1 MSLITISL
9 GSNIEPKL
17 NLEKAINE
25 IAKFAA
31 LEKTS
36 KIYKSKSVGF
46 EGNDFLNQVILC
58 EVKVDL
64 EETYCKLKKIEKEMG
79 RVKNVNKF
87 SDRLIDLDL
96 LTFNDEISEIFPPE
110 QLIPSAGQGIIAL
123 QCREGDEEIISILKK
138 INHNET
144 IMRAHV
150 ERNIL
155 KVLEG
160 DCETA
165 VGAHSIIKDDK
176 IIVEAELFSL
186 DGTKRFYEKKT
197 GKAEDFIQIGK
208 EVGQILKT
216 KSNNSYKR

>member
-9 GSNIEPKL
+9 GSNIEPQL

-58 EVKVDL
+58 EVKVEL
-64 EETYCKLKKIEKEMG
+64 EETYFKLKKIEKEMG

-96 LTFNDEISEIFPPE
+96 LTFNDEISEGKITLPHN
-110 QLIPSAGQGIIAL
+110 
-123 QCREGDEEIISILKK
+123 DILKYSFVLVPFAEIYPEFIHPVNQKSIKTLLKEKNSFLSEVEK
-138 INHNET
+138 IN
-144 IMRAHV
+144 
-150 ERNIL
+150 
-155 KVLEG
+155 
-160 DCETA
+160 
-165 VGAHSIIKDDK
+165 
-176 IIVEAELFSL
+176 
-186 DGTKRFYEKKT
+186 
-197 GKAEDFIQIGK
+197 
-208 EVGQILKT
+208 
-216 KSNNSYKR
+216 

>member
-9 GSNIEPKL
+9 GRNIEPQL

-58 EVKVDL
+58 EVKVEL
-64 EETYCKLKKIEKEMG
+64 EETYFKLKKIEKEMG

-96 LTFNDEISEIFPPE
+96 LTFNDEISEGKITLPHN
-110 QLIPSAGQGIIAL
+110 
-123 QCREGDEEIISILKK
+123 DILKYSF
-138 INHNET
+138 
-144 IMRAHV
+144 
-150 ERNIL
+150 
-155 KVLEG
+155 VL
-160 DCETA
+160 
-165 VGAHSIIKDDK
+165 VPF
-176 IIVEAELFSL
+176 AEIYPEFIHPVNQLSL
-186 DGTKRFYEKKT
+186 
-197 GKAEDFIQIGK
+197 IHI
-208 EVGQILKT
+208 
-216 KSNNSYKR
+216 

>member
-9 GSNIEPKL
+9 GSNIEPQL
-17 NLEKAINE
+17 NLEKAILE
-25 IAKFAA
+25 IAKFAT

-96 LTFNDEISEIFPPE
+96 LTFNDEISEGKITLPHK
-110 QLIPSAGQGIIAL
+110 
-123 QCREGDEEIISILKK
+123 DILKYSFVLVPFAEIYPEFVHPVNQKSIETLLKEKNSFLSEVEK
-138 INHNET
+138 IN
-144 IMRAHV
+144 
-150 ERNIL
+150 
-155 KVLEG
+155 
-160 DCETA
+160 
-165 VGAHSIIKDDK
+165 
-176 IIVEAELFSL
+176 
-186 DGTKRFYEKKT
+186 
-197 GKAEDFIQIGK
+197 
-208 EVGQILKT
+208 
-216 KSNNSYKR
+216 

>member
-9 GSNIEPKL
+9 GSNIEPQL

-36 KIYKSKSVGF
+36 KIYKSKSMGF

-96 LTFNDEISEIFPPE
+96 LTFNDEISEGKITLPHN
-110 QLIPSAGQGIIAL
+110 
-123 QCREGDEEIISILKK
+123 DILKYSFVLVPFAEIYPEFIHPVNQKSIETLLKEKNSFLSEVEK
-138 INHNET
+138 IN
-144 IMRAHV
+144 
-150 ERNIL
+150 
-155 KVLEG
+155 
-160 DCETA
+160 
-165 VGAHSIIKDDK
+165 
-176 IIVEAELFSL
+176 
-186 DGTKRFYEKKT
+186 
-197 GKAEDFIQIGK
+197 
-208 EVGQILKT
+208 
-216 KSNNSYKR
+216 

>member
-9 GSNIEPKL
+9 GSNIEPQL

-25 IAKFAA
+25 IAKFAT

-58 EVKVDL
+58 EVKVEL

-96 LTFNDEISEIFPPE
+96 LTFNDEISEGKITLPHN
-110 QLIPSAGQGIIAL
+110 
-123 QCREGDEEIISILKK
+123 DILKYSFVLVPFAEIYPEFVHPVNQKSIETLLKEKNSFLSEVEK
-138 INHNET
+138 IN
-144 IMRAHV
+144 
-150 ERNIL
+150 
-155 KVLEG
+155 
-160 DCETA
+160 
-165 VGAHSIIKDDK
+165 
-176 IIVEAELFSL
+176 
-186 DGTKRFYEKKT
+186 
-197 GKAEDFIQIGK
+197 
-208 EVGQILKT
+208 
-216 KSNNSYKR
+216 